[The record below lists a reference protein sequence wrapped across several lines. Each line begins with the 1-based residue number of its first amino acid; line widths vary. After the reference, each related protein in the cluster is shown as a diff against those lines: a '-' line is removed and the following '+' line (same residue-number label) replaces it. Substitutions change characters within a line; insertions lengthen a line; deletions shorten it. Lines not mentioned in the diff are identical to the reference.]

1 MGEVFKI
8 MLAIMFFI
16 AVMLIVGIT
25 IIIKI
30 SNSGLMYR

>member
-1 MGEVFKI
+1 MGDVFKI
-8 MLAIMFFI
+8 LLAIMFFI